1 MNNYSNR
8 KNIFKID
15 WTLVLVYIF
24 LVGFGL
30 ANILSSSISGEN
42 ISLFD
47 FSTLYGKQFVF
58 VLASLLVIIIT
69 LTIEVKFY
77 ERFSSI
83 FYLVC
88 IFFVLGLF
96 IFGNNINGSLS
107 WYSFN
112 NLTIQPSEFM
122 KVGAALAVAKF
133 ISDIQTNMKKLS
145 DQLKLLLIIMLP
157 IMLIILQNDTGTS
170 IVFFSLFF
178 VLYREGISQIYLL
191 IVFTIL
197 SISILTIK
205 TSISTAILLSLII
218 ILLNYLYKNKK
229 SRSIINSSMIL
240 LFCIFIS
247 FLTDYTYK
255 NILKTH
261 QRNYISVWLDLEKDP
276 IKIKQMKRTILYN
289 LNESE
294 KAISSGGLTGKGYLE
309 GSRTIGNFV
318 PEQHSDYIFS
328 SVGEEWGFLGS
339 SFIIVLYIILILRIV
354 ALSEMQKNHFSRI
367 YGYSIA
373 SIFFFHFMINIGMV
387 LGLTP
392 TIGIPLPFL
401 SYGGSSLI
409 AFTLLLFIFIRL
421 DGNRKNEW

>member
-1 MNNYSNR
+1 MHSNR

-42 ISLFD
+42 ISFFD
-47 FSTLYGKQFVF
+47 FSSLYGKQFIF
-58 VLASLLVIIIT
+58 ILASLLVIIIT

-96 IFGNNINGSLS
+96 IFGNKVNGALS

-112 NLTIQPSEFM
+112 DFTIQPSEFM
-122 KVGAALAVAKF
+122 KVGTALAVAKF
-133 ISDIQTNMKKLS
+133 ASDIQTNMKKFT
-145 DQLKLLLIIMLP
+145 DQLKLLLIIVTP
-157 IMLIILQNDTGTS
+157 IILIILQNDTGTS

-191 IVFTIL
+191 IVFIIL

-205 TSISTAILLSLII
+205 TSISTAILLSVII
-218 ILLNYLYKNKK
+218 ILLNYLFKNRK
-229 SRSIINSSMIL
+229 SRSIINSSMIF
-240 LFCIFIS
+240 LFCIIIS

-373 SIFFFHFMINIGMV
+373 SIIFFHFMINIGMV

>member
-1 MNNYSNR
+1 MHSSR
-8 KNIFKID
+8 KNIFRID
-15 WTLVLVYIF
+15 WVLVLVYIF

-42 ISLFD
+42 ISLLD
-47 FSTLYGKQFVF
+47 FSSLYGKQFVF
-58 VLASLLVIIIT
+58 ILTSVLVIIIT

-88 IFFVLGLF
+88 IFFVFGLF
-96 IFGNNINGSLS
+96 LFGSEVNGALS

-112 NLTIQPSEFM
+112 NFTIQPSEFM
-122 KVGAALAVAKF
+122 KAGAALGIAKF
-133 ISDIQTNMKKLS
+133 ISDIQTNMKELA
-145 DQLKLLLIIMLP
+145 DQLKLLLIIGLP
-157 IMLIILQNDTGTS
+157 IILIILQNDTGTS

-178 VLYREGISQIYLL
+178 VLYREGVSQIYLL
-191 IVFTIL
+191 VVFIIL

-205 TSISTAILLSLII
+205 TSISTSILLSLII

-229 SRSIINSSMIL
+229 SRSIVNSSMIF
-240 LFCIFIS
+240 LFCIFMS

-309 GSRTIGNFV
+309 GTRTIGNFV

-328 SVGEEWGFLGS
+328 TVGEEWGFLGS

-354 ALSEMQKNHFSRI
+354 LLSELQKNHFSRI
-367 YGYSIA
+367 YGYSVA
-373 SIFFFHFMINIGMV
+373 SIIFFHFMINIGMV

-409 AFTLLLFIFIRL
+409 AFTLMLFIFIRL
-421 DGNRKNEW
+421 DGNRINEW

>member
-1 MNNYSNR
+1 MHSNR

-47 FSTLYGKQFVF
+47 FSSLYGKQFIF
-58 VLASLLVIIIT
+58 ILASLLVIIIT

-96 IFGNNINGSLS
+96 IFGNKVNGALS

-112 NLTIQPSEFM
+112 DFTIQPSEFM
-122 KVGAALAVAKF
+122 KVGTALAVAKF
-133 ISDIQTNMKKLS
+133 ASDIQTNMKKFT
-145 DQLKLLLIIMLP
+145 DQLKLLLIIVTP
-157 IMLIILQNDTGTS
+157 IILIILQNDTGTS

-191 IVFTIL
+191 IVFIIL

-218 ILLNYLYKNKK
+218 ILLNYLFKNRK
-229 SRSIINSSMIL
+229 SRSIINSSMIF
-240 LFCIFIS
+240 LFCIIIS

-276 IKIKQMKRTILYN
+276 IKIKQMKRTVLYN

-373 SIFFFHFMINIGMV
+373 SIIFFHFMINIGMV

>member
-1 MNNYSNR
+1 MYSNR

-47 FSTLYGKQFVF
+47 FSTLYGKQFIF
-58 VLASLLVIIIT
+58 ILASLLVIIIT

-96 IFGNNINGSLS
+96 IFGNKVNGALS

-122 KVGAALAVAKF
+122 KVGTALAVAKF

-191 IVFTIL
+191 IVFIIL

-205 TSISTAILLSLII
+205 ISISTAILLSVII

-229 SRSIINSSMIL
+229 SRSIINSSMIF
-240 LFCIFIS
+240 LFCIIIS

-276 IKIKQMKRTILYN
+276 IKIKEMKRTILYN

-294 KAISSGGLTGKGYLE
+294 KAISSGRLTGKGYLE
-309 GSRTIGNFV
+309 GTRTIGNFV

-328 SVGEEWGFLGS
+328 TVGEEWGFMGS

-354 ALSEMQKNHFSRI
+354 ALSELQKSHFSKI
-367 YGYSIA
+367 YGYSVA
-373 SIFFFHFMINIGMV
+373 SIIFLHFMINIGMV

-421 DGNRKNEW
+421 DGNRINEW

>member
-1 MNNYSNR
+1 MYSER

-47 FSTLYGKQFVF
+47 FNALYGKQFIF
-58 VLASLLVIIIT
+58 ILLSLLVIIIT

-96 IFGNNINGSLS
+96 IFGKEVNGALS

-122 KVGAALAVAKF
+122 KVGTALAVAKF
-133 ISDIQTNMKKLS
+133 ISDIQTNMKKIS
-145 DQLKLLLIIMLP
+145 DQLKLLLIIVLP
-157 IMLIILQNDTGTS
+157 LMLIILQNDTGTS
-170 IVFFSLFF
+170 IVFCSLFF

-191 IVFTIL
+191 IAFIIL

-205 TSISTAILLSLII
+205 ISISTAILLSLII
-218 ILLNYLYKNKK
+218 ILLNYLYKKKK
-229 SRSIINSSMIL
+229 SRRFINSSMIF

-247 FLTDYTYK
+247 FLTDYSYK

-261 QRNYISVWLDLEKDP
+261 QRNYISVWLNLEKDP

-309 GSRTIGNFV
+309 GTRTIGNFV

-328 SVGEEWGFLGS
+328 TVGEEWGFVGS
-339 SFIIVLYIILILRIV
+339 SFIIILYIILILRIV
-354 ALSEMQKNHFSRI
+354 ALSELQKNHFSRI
-367 YGYSIA
+367 YGYSVA
-373 SIFFFHFMINIGMV
+373 SIIFIHFMINIGMV

-401 SYGGSSLI
+401 SYGGSSLL

-421 DGNRKNEW
+421 DANRINEW

>member
-1 MNNYSNR
+1 MYSER

-15 WTLVLVYIF
+15 WTLFLVYIF

-30 ANILSSSISGEN
+30 ANILSSSISREN

-47 FSTLYGKQFVF
+47 FNTLYEKQFIF
-58 VLASLLVIIIT
+58 ILLSLLVIIIT

-96 IFGNNINGSLS
+96 IFGNKVNGALS

-122 KVGAALAVAKF
+122 KVGTALAIAKF

-145 DQLKLLLIIMLP
+145 DQLKLLLIIILP
-157 IMLIILQNDTGTS
+157 LMLIILQNDTGTS
-170 IVFFSLFF
+170 IVFCSLFF

-191 IVFTIL
+191 IAFIIL

-218 ILLNYLYKNKK
+218 ILLNYLYKKKK
-229 SRSIINSSMIL
+229 SRRFINSSMIF

-247 FLTDYTYK
+247 FLTDYSYK

-261 QRNYISVWLDLEKDP
+261 QRNYISVWLNLEKDP

-309 GSRTIGNFV
+309 GTRTIGNFV

-328 SVGEEWGFLGS
+328 TVGEEWGFVGS
-339 SFIIVLYIILILRIV
+339 SFIIILYIILILRIV
-354 ALSEMQKNHFSRI
+354 ALSELQKNNFSRI
-367 YGYSIA
+367 YGYSVA
-373 SIFFFHFMINIGMV
+373 SIIFIHFMINIGMV

-401 SYGGSSLI
+401 SYGGSSLL

-421 DGNRKNEW
+421 DANRINEW

>member
-1 MNNYSNR
+1 MYSER

-47 FSTLYGKQFVF
+47 FNALYGKQFIF
-58 VLASLLVIIIT
+58 ILLSLLVIIIT

-96 IFGNNINGSLS
+96 IFGKEVNGALS

-122 KVGAALAVAKF
+122 KVGTALAISKF
-133 ISDIQTNMKKLS
+133 ISDIQINMKKLS
-145 DQLKLLLIIMLP
+145 DQLKLLLIIILP
-157 IMLIILQNDTGTS
+157 LMLIILQNDTGTS

-191 IVFTIL
+191 IAFIIL

-205 TSISTAILLSLII
+205 ISISTSILLSLII
-218 ILLNYLYKNKK
+218 ILLNYLYKKKK
-229 SRSIINSSMIL
+229 SRRFINSSMIF

-247 FLTDYTYK
+247 FLTNYSYK

-261 QRNYISVWLDLEKDP
+261 QRNYISVWLNLEKDP

-294 KAISSGGLTGKGYLE
+294 KAISSGGFTGKGYLE
-309 GSRTIGNFV
+309 GTRTIGNFV

-328 SVGEEWGFLGS
+328 TIGEEWGFVGS
-339 SFIIVLYIILILRIV
+339 SFIIILYIILILRIV
-354 ALSEMQKNHFSRI
+354 ALSELQKNNFSRI
-367 YGYSIA
+367 YGYSVA
-373 SIFFFHFMINIGMV
+373 SIIFIHFMINIGMV

-401 SYGGSSLI
+401 SYGGSSLL

-421 DGNRKNEW
+421 DANKINEW

>member
-1 MNNYSNR
+1 MYSNR

-47 FSTLYGKQFVF
+47 FSTLYGKQFIF
-58 VLASLLVIIIT
+58 ILASLLVIIIT

-96 IFGNNINGSLS
+96 IFGNKVNGALS

-122 KVGAALAVAKF
+122 KAGTALAVAKF

-191 IVFTIL
+191 IVFIIL

-205 TSISTAILLSLII
+205 ISISTAILLSVII

-229 SRSIINSSMIL
+229 SRSIINSSMIF
-240 LFCIFIS
+240 LFCIIIS

-276 IKIKQMKRTILYN
+276 IKIKEMKRTILYN

-294 KAISSGGLTGKGYLE
+294 KAISSGRLTGKGYLE
-309 GSRTIGNFV
+309 GTRTIGNFV

-328 SVGEEWGFLGS
+328 TVGEEWGFLGS

-354 ALSEMQKNHFSRI
+354 ALSELQKNHFSRI

-373 SIFFFHFMINIGMV
+373 SIIFFHFMINIGMV
-387 LGLTP
+387 LGLMP

-421 DGNRKNEW
+421 DGNRMNEW

>member
-1 MNNYSNR
+1 MYSER

-47 FSTLYGKQFVF
+47 FNALYGKQFIF
-58 VLASLLVIIIT
+58 ILLSLLVIIIT

-88 IFFVLGLF
+88 VFFVLGLF
-96 IFGNNINGSLS
+96 IFGKEVNGALS

-133 ISDIQTNMKKLS
+133 ISDIQTNMKKFS
-145 DQLKLLLIIMLP
+145 DQLKLLLIIVLP
-157 IMLIILQNDTGTS
+157 LILTILQNDTGTS
-170 IVFFSLFF
+170 IVFCSLFF
-178 VLYREGISQIYLL
+178 VLYREGISRIYLL
-191 IVFTIL
+191 IAFIIL

-205 TSISTAILLSLII
+205 ISISTAILLSLII
-218 ILLNYLYKNKK
+218 ILLNYLYKKKK
-229 SRSIINSSMIL
+229 SRRFINSLMIF

-247 FLTDYTYK
+247 FLTDYSYK

-261 QRNYISVWLDLEKDP
+261 QRNYISVWLNLEKDP

-309 GSRTIGNFV
+309 GTRTIGNFV

-328 SVGEEWGFLGS
+328 TVGEEWGFLGS
-339 SFIIVLYIILILRIV
+339 SFIIILYIILILRIV
-354 ALSEMQKNHFSRI
+354 ALSELQKNHFSRI
-367 YGYSIA
+367 YGYSVA
-373 SIFFFHFMINIGMV
+373 SIIFIHFMINIGMV

-401 SYGGSSLI
+401 SYGGSSLL

-421 DGNRKNEW
+421 DANRINEW

>member
-1 MNNYSNR
+1 MYSER

-47 FSTLYGKQFVF
+47 FNTLYGKQFIF
-58 VLASLLVIIIT
+58 ILSSLLVIIIT

-96 IFGNNINGSLS
+96 IFGKEVNGALS

-122 KVGAALAVAKF
+122 KVGTALAISKF
-133 ISDIQTNMKKLS
+133 ISDIQINMKKLS
-145 DQLKLLLIIMLP
+145 DQLKLLLIIILP
-157 IMLIILQNDTGTS
+157 LMLIILQNDTGTS

-191 IVFTIL
+191 IAFIIL
-197 SISILTIK
+197 SVSILTIK

-218 ILLNYLYKNKK
+218 ILLNYLYKKKK
-229 SRSIINSSMIL
+229 SRRFINSSMIF

-247 FLTDYTYK
+247 FLTNYSYK

-261 QRNYISVWLDLEKDP
+261 QRNYISVWLNLEKDP

-309 GSRTIGNFV
+309 GTRTIGNFV

-328 SVGEEWGFLGS
+328 TIGEEWGFVGS
-339 SFIIVLYIILILRIV
+339 SFIIILYIILILRIV
-354 ALSEMQKNHFSRI
+354 ALSELQKNNFSRI
-367 YGYSIA
+367 YGYSVA
-373 SIFFFHFMINIGMV
+373 SIIFIHFMINIGMV

-401 SYGGSSLI
+401 SYGGSSLL

-421 DGNRKNEW
+421 DANKINEW

>member
-1 MNNYSNR
+1 MYSER

-47 FSTLYGKQFVF
+47 FNALYGKQFIF
-58 VLASLLVIIIT
+58 ILLSLLVIIIT

-96 IFGNNINGSLS
+96 IFGKEVNGALS

-122 KVGAALAVAKF
+122 KVGTALAVAKF
-133 ISDIQTNMKKLS
+133 ISDIQTNMKKIS
-145 DQLKLLLIIMLP
+145 DQLKLLLIIVLP
-157 IMLIILQNDTGTS
+157 LMLIILQNDTGTS
-170 IVFFSLFF
+170 IVFCSLFF

-191 IVFTIL
+191 IAFIIL

-205 TSISTAILLSLII
+205 ISISTSILLSLII
-218 ILLNYLYKNKK
+218 ILLNYLYKKKK
-229 SRSIINSSMIL
+229 SRRFINSLMIF

-247 FLTDYTYK
+247 FLTDYSYK

-261 QRNYISVWLDLEKDP
+261 QRNYISVWLNLEKDP

-309 GSRTIGNFV
+309 GTRTIGNFV

-328 SVGEEWGFLGS
+328 TVGEEWGFVGS
-339 SFIIVLYIILILRIV
+339 SFIIILYIILILRIV
-354 ALSEMQKNHFSRI
+354 ALSELQKNHFSRI
-367 YGYSIA
+367 YGYSVA
-373 SIFFFHFMINIGMV
+373 SIIFIHFMINIGMV

-401 SYGGSSLI
+401 SYGGSSLL

-421 DGNRKNEW
+421 DANKINEW

>member
-1 MNNYSNR
+1 MYSER

-15 WTLVLVYIF
+15 WTLFLVYIF

-30 ANILSSSISGEN
+30 ANILSSSISREN

-47 FSTLYGKQFVF
+47 FNTLYEKQFIF
-58 VLASLLVIIIT
+58 ILLSLLVIIIT

-96 IFGNNINGSLS
+96 IFGNKVNGALS

-122 KVGAALAVAKF
+122 KVGTALAIAKF

-145 DQLKLLLIIMLP
+145 DQLNLLLIIILP
-157 IMLIILQNDTGTS
+157 LMLIILQNDTGTS
-170 IVFFSLFF
+170 IVFCSLFF

-191 IVFTIL
+191 IAFIIL

-218 ILLNYLYKNKK
+218 ILLNYLYKKKK
-229 SRSIINSSMIL
+229 SRRFINSSMIF

-247 FLTDYTYK
+247 FLTDYSYK

-261 QRNYISVWLDLEKDP
+261 QRNYISVWLNLEKDP

-309 GSRTIGNFV
+309 GTRTIGNFV

-328 SVGEEWGFLGS
+328 TVGEEWGFVGS
-339 SFIIVLYIILILRIV
+339 SFIIILYIILILRIV
-354 ALSEMQKNHFSRI
+354 ALSELQKNNFSRI
-367 YGYSIA
+367 YGYSVA
-373 SIFFFHFMINIGMV
+373 SIIFIHFMINIGMV

-401 SYGGSSLI
+401 SYGGSSLL

-421 DGNRKNEW
+421 DANRINEW

>member
-1 MNNYSNR
+1 MYSER

-47 FSTLYGKQFVF
+47 FNTLYGKQFIF
-58 VLASLLVIIIT
+58 ILLSLLVIIIT

-88 IFFVLGLF
+88 IFFILGLF
-96 IFGNNINGSLS
+96 AFGNKVNGALS

-133 ISDIQTNMKKLS
+133 ISDIQTNMKKFS
-145 DQLKLLLIIMLP
+145 DQLKLLLIIVLP
-157 IMLIILQNDTGTS
+157 LMLIILQNDTGTS
-170 IVFFSLFF
+170 IVFCSLFF

-191 IVFTIL
+191 IAFIIL

-205 TSISTAILLSLII
+205 ISISTAILLSLII
-218 ILLNYLYKNKK
+218 ILLNYLYKKKK
-229 SRSIINSSMIL
+229 SRRFINSLMIF

-247 FLTDYTYK
+247 FLTDYSYK

-261 QRNYISVWLDLEKDP
+261 QRNYISVWLNLEKDP

-294 KAISSGGLTGKGYLE
+294 KAISSGGFTGKGYLE
-309 GSRTIGNFV
+309 GTRTIGNFV

-328 SVGEEWGFLGS
+328 TVGEEWGFVGS
-339 SFIIVLYIILILRIV
+339 SFIIILYIILILRIV
-354 ALSEMQKNHFSRI
+354 ALSELQKNHFSRI
-367 YGYSIA
+367 YGYSVA
-373 SIFFFHFMINIGMV
+373 SIIFIHFMINIGMV

-401 SYGGSSLI
+401 SYGGSSLL

-421 DGNRKNEW
+421 DANRINEW

>member
-1 MNNYSNR
+1 MYSER

-15 WTLVLVYIF
+15 WTLFLVYIF

-47 FSTLYGKQFVF
+47 FNALYGKQFIF
-58 VLASLLVIIIT
+58 ILLSLLVIIIT

-88 IFFVLGLF
+88 IFFILGLF
-96 IFGNNINGSLS
+96 VFGNKVNGALS

-122 KVGAALAVAKF
+122 KVGTALAIAKF

-145 DQLKLLLIIMLP
+145 DQLKLLLIIILP
-157 IMLIILQNDTGTS
+157 LILIILQNDTGTS

-191 IVFTIL
+191 IAFIIL

-218 ILLNYLYKNKK
+218 ILLNYLYKKKK
-229 SRSIINSSMIL
+229 SRRFINSSMIF

-247 FLTDYTYK
+247 FLTDYSYK

-261 QRNYISVWLDLEKDP
+261 QRNYISVWLNLEKDP

-309 GSRTIGNFV
+309 GTRTIGNFV

-328 SVGEEWGFLGS
+328 TVGEEWGFVGS
-339 SFIIVLYIILILRIV
+339 SFIIILYIILILRIV
-354 ALSEMQKNHFSRI
+354 ALSELQKNNFSRI
-367 YGYSIA
+367 YGYSVA
-373 SIFFFHFMINIGMV
+373 SIIFIHFMINIGMV

-401 SYGGSSLI
+401 SYGGSSLL

-421 DGNRKNEW
+421 DANRINEW

>member
-1 MNNYSNR
+1 MYSER

-47 FSTLYGKQFVF
+47 FNTLYGKQFIF
-58 VLASLLVIIIT
+58 ILSSLLVIIIT

-96 IFGNNINGSLS
+96 IFGNKVNGALS

-122 KVGAALAVAKF
+122 KVGTALAVAKF
-133 ISDIQTNMKKLS
+133 ISDIQTNMKKIS
-145 DQLKLLLIIMLP
+145 DQLKLLLIIVLP
-157 IMLIILQNDTGTS
+157 LMLIILQNDTGTS
-170 IVFFSLFF
+170 IVFCSLFF

-191 IVFTIL
+191 IAFIIL

-205 TSISTAILLSLII
+205 ISISTAILLSLII
-218 ILLNYLYKNKK
+218 ILLNYLYKKKK
-229 SRSIINSSMIL
+229 SRRFINSSMIF

-247 FLTDYTYK
+247 FLTNYSYK

-261 QRNYISVWLDLEKDP
+261 QRNYISVWLNLEKDP

-309 GSRTIGNFV
+309 GTRTIGNFV

-328 SVGEEWGFLGS
+328 TVGEEWGFVGS
-339 SFIIVLYIILILRIV
+339 SFIIILYIILILRIV
-354 ALSEMQKNHFSRI
+354 ALSELQKNHFSRI
-367 YGYSIA
+367 YGYSVA
-373 SIFFFHFMINIGMV
+373 SIIFIHFMINIGMV

-401 SYGGSSLI
+401 SYGGSSLL

-421 DGNRKNEW
+421 DANRINEW

>member
-1 MNNYSNR
+1 MYSNR

-15 WTLVLVYIF
+15 WTLILVYIF

-47 FSTLYGKQFVF
+47 FSTLYGKQFIF
-58 VLASLLVIIIT
+58 ILASLLVIIIT

-96 IFGNNINGSLS
+96 IFGNKVNGALS

-122 KVGAALAVAKF
+122 KAGTALAVAKF

-191 IVFTIL
+191 IVFIIL

-205 TSISTAILLSLII
+205 ISISTAILLSVII

-229 SRSIINSSMIL
+229 SRSIINSSMIF
-240 LFCIFIS
+240 LFCIIIS

-276 IKIKQMKRTILYN
+276 IKIKEMKRTILYN

-294 KAISSGGLTGKGYLE
+294 KAISSGRLTGKGYLE
-309 GSRTIGNFV
+309 GTRTIGNFV

-328 SVGEEWGFLGS
+328 TVGEEWGFLGS

-354 ALSEMQKNHFSRI
+354 ALSELQKNHFSRI

-373 SIFFFHFMINIGMV
+373 SIIFFHFMINIGMV
-387 LGLTP
+387 LGLMP

-421 DGNRKNEW
+421 DGNRMNEW

>member
-1 MNNYSNR
+1 MYSNR

-157 IMLIILQNDTGTS
+157 IILIILQNDTGTS

-191 IVFTIL
+191 IAFIIL

-205 TSISTAILLSLII
+205 TSISIAILFSVII

-229 SRSIINSSMIL
+229 SRSIINSSMIF

-247 FLTDYTYK
+247 FLTDYTYN

-309 GSRTIGNFV
+309 GTRTIGNFV

-328 SVGEEWGFLGS
+328 TVGEEWGFMGS

-354 ALSEMQKNHFSRI
+354 ALSELQKSHFSKI
-367 YGYSIA
+367 YGYSVA
-373 SIFFFHFMINIGMV
+373 SIIFLHFMINIGMV

-421 DGNRKNEW
+421 DGNRINEW

>member
-1 MNNYSNR
+1 MYSNR
-8 KNIFKID
+8 KKIFKID

-47 FSTLYGKQFVF
+47 FSTLYGKQFMF
-58 VLASLLVIIIT
+58 ILASLLVIIVT

-96 IFGNNINGSLS
+96 IFGNKVNGALS

-122 KVGAALAVAKF
+122 KVGTALAVAKF

-191 IVFTIL
+191 IVFIIL

-205 TSISTAILLSLII
+205 ISISTAILLSVII

-229 SRSIINSSMIL
+229 SRSIINSSMIF
-240 LFCIFIS
+240 LFCIIIS

-276 IKIKQMKRTILYN
+276 IKIKEMKRTILYN

-294 KAISSGGLTGKGYLE
+294 KAISSGRLTGKGYLE
-309 GSRTIGNFV
+309 GTRTIGNFV

-328 SVGEEWGFLGS
+328 TVGEEWGFLGS

-354 ALSEMQKNHFSRI
+354 ALSELQKNHFSRI

-373 SIFFFHFMINIGMV
+373 SIIFFHFMINIGMV
-387 LGLTP
+387 LGLMP

-421 DGNRKNEW
+421 DGNRMNEW